1 MCTQVIELLIIEGA
15 TLLLQDGETA
25 LIVAVKGRRVDEVE
39 VLVESGA
46 DLDIKEEVT
55 VSIEVTI
62 SAKYELNALCSIV

>member
-1 MCTQVIELLIIEGA
+1 MCTQVIELLNIEGA

-46 DLDIKEEVT
+46 DLDIKEEVNIT
-55 VSIEVTI
+55 DIQYLL
-62 SAKYELNALCSIV
+62 K